1 MAARRLTL
9 PNGGMLHSRPR
20 ATDGHTN
27 TAYRSGARDVSQST
41 STLHRGDGCPAH
53 CSTSRLPRMPVV
65 VEALRVSSRLGLV
78 LYAWRSFN
86 SACMKKGVLRRYKRL
101 EVLALAHTAVATMP
115 ESAPT
120 PTHEPRPV
128 QVSPLQVYLMR
139 QMVPLPST
147 P

>member
-1 MAARRLTL
+1 M
-9 PNGGMLHSRPR
+9 
-20 ATDGHTN
+20 
-27 TAYRSGARDVSQST
+27 Y
-41 STLHRGDGCPAH
+41 
-53 CSTSRLPRMPVV
+53 
-65 VEALRVSSRLGLV
+65 E
-78 LYAWRSFN
+78 
-86 SACMKKGVLRRYKRL
+86 KGVETKL

-139 QMVPLPST
+139 RMVPLPST

>member
-78 LYAWRSFN
+78 LYAWRSLN
-86 SACMKKGVLRRYKRL
+86 KACM
-101 EVLALAHTAVATMP
+101 
-115 ESAPT
+115 
-120 PTHEPRPV
+120 
-128 QVSPLQVYLMR
+128 
-139 QMVPLPST
+139 
-147 P
+147 